1 MLRMIQTF
9 TLDDVV
15 RYAYQEMAT
24 DEADRFQEALVFD
37 DELRDMFHRFS
48 AVRKSLDTPQMLKEP
63 SERAVSRILAYSRT
77 YDIAAPH

>member
-48 AVRKSLDTPQMLKEP
+48 AVRKSLDTPHILKEP
-63 SERAVSRILAYSRT
+63 AERAVNRILAYSQT
-77 YDIAAPH
+77 YDVAAHH

>member
-24 DEADRFQEALVFD
+24 EEAERFQEALVFD
-37 DELRDMFHRFS
+37 DELRDMFHQFS
-48 AVRKSLDTPQMLKEP
+48 AVRKAIDTPLMLKEP
-63 SERAVSRILAYSRT
+63 SERAVNRILEHSRT
-77 YDIAAPH
+77 YDVAAPH

>member
-24 DEADRFQEALVFD
+24 EEADRFQEALVFD

-48 AVRKSLDTPQMLKEP
+48 AVRKSLDPPPMLIEP
-63 SERAVSRILAYSRT
+63 SKRVVNRILAYSQA

>member
-9 TLDDVV
+9 TLDDVA

-24 DEADRFQEALVFD
+24 EEADRFQEALVFD

-48 AVRKSLDTPQMLKEP
+48 AVRKSINAPQMFKEP
-63 SERAVSRILAYSRT
+63 SERVVNRILAYSRSAN
-77 YDIAAPH
+77 IVASR